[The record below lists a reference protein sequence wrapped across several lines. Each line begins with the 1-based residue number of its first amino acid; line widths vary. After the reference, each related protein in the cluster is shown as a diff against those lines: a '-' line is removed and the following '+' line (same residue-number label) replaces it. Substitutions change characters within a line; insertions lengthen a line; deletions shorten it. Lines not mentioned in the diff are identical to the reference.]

1 DGRPVVRHVRPGGY
15 GGEGAAVLLGD
26 SGHRAQ
32 LRGGQLPAGDAH
44 AHHEVRR
51 LDVGVVE
58 RAGLAAPDAG
68 AALGVQAPP
77 PEPAAQVGW
86 VDRAEPQVSVPVD
99 DPIADVQ
106 PVVVFLETFG
116 RVQRLL

>member
-1 DGRPVVRHVRPGGY
+1 
-15 GGEGAAVLLGD
+15 
-26 SGHRAQ
+26 
-32 LRGGQLPAGDAH
+32 GDAH

-51 LDVGVVE
+51 FDVGVVE

-99 DPIADVQ
+99 DPIADGQ
-106 PVVVFLETFG
+106 PVVVFLETVG
-116 RVQRLL
+116 RVQRLVVAKGPLALAPAGSRWHVAGPSAAG